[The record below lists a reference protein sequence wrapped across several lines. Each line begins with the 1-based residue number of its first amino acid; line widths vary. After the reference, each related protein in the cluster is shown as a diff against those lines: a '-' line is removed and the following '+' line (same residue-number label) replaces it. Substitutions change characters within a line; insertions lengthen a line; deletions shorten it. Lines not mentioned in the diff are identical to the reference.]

1 MLEVL
6 VLGLVG
12 LTYTCVHT
20 LFFLNCLNSR
30 RRERRRLEK
39 VYRDS
44 IRKIKGSVG
53 DVRKSKK
60 ENEKEVHTKT
70 SKENGICVQE
80 ENEKRVDDNNKNVI
94 EESCEGHLVT
104 RLVVKS
110 GKETLPTSQEEL
122 TSSHCVRVQN
132 AILQLNDQAVED
144 KHDLATAPD
153 GPPSHHKNEV
163 SLTIHDNSCSTLTVD
178 ATGPESPYGYTI
190 TVNSNMI
197 EVREDGE
204 PALQY
209 TDPHYESLEGDP
221 HSILTQVTTLCDD
234 SDGRHESL
242 QRTTD
247 VFREVQE
254 TRLSIEDSCS
264 AEDELDETYRKLSRL
279 PGVRDDI
286 NLVTTISQILQSP
299 PESMEPGSE
308 NQPMEVLTTIP
319 GLTPT
324 DTNATVIGQSHLP
337 VGEAGECGDWRVT
350 ARCGD
355 PLLKGDSTN
364 HHGESCK
371 RSDRDAVNRI
381 WHPRSE
387 AASGSHQ
394 GTWTLPRAGRR
405 GPDAHGSLPRLHGRM
420 CISRKEGKSAP
431 GGHTLP
437 RPAAGHSARRDEA
450 REGGNLDQAHT
461 LNTCHSRPAMAGAA
475 TTPPHTAH
483 YTITNDDNNAGINN
497 EILSSDNSGSIT
509 TAGDLEVISVHSED
523 HTDSEGSGDSLYFT
537 ASDHTNSDV
546 NSYLRGDGDEAFE
559 ATIYETIET
568 PNIQHIE
575 NSQSVTITLT
585 ASNQTDTASKHE
597 SDEHCD
603 TDESASY
610 AYDCNIYE
618 EIKGDSELSSEQT
631 SKECSES
638 QEDADSV
645 GSGSQYGNISESD
658 THADSGYESPVKADI
673 HSSDETASTASS
685 SSQDHHYEDIDPS
698 LMARAANGEGRTRE
712 SSRRGRSLKE
722 TNRRESSRGAKDEGS
737 GEAARH
743 RQRLQGLDDL
753 IAGVP
758 PPDYDDRGAPLNNES
773 ARPDVGASGQQG
785 SNIPPPPE
793 FGDGSGRNVNGEASG
808 RRQLHSTL
816 SVPPLSSSGCFQ
828 HLARAPLSRTN
839 SEPPPPPPP
848 PMPAATPSPRTSPST
863 SHRST
868 EEVDNAS
875 PVSSKPSSPRSTHTP
890 FEERD
895 DDEGPSEEGVVRP
908 SDFIRR
914 SSQRSENGS
923 MRGHKKVDRPVS
935 LPLDDGDHYGKIL
948 TDGRDRDS
956 LGSNEELSQSPHAGK
971 AHLINGKTLPFIPP
985 KFPTQPSSDSGLIKP
1000 SEYLRSLGG
1009 SISRSPSNGDSKS
1022 LHGSP
1027 HGSDSSSHS
1036 FDSPDNTINTSPHT
1050 SLPPGPLPA
1059 IPESTEEE
1067 PTKVMVNA
1075 PPPPPAPP
1083 APPASSTNTMP
1094 SRNNTLN
1101 NNNNNNG
1108 SKTVLPTI
1116 SVTDLQSVQLRK
1128 IETKVVKP
1136 TSGSLRM
1143 SLTPEPSFTTAKND
1157 VIAEL
1162 KMGVDIPGIKKLKSE
1177 RAKEEEIHVKLEEK
1191 QINRQFSA
1199 TNFVDQV
1206 PEVDNAGNRI
1216 PEWKRQMLARKAA
1229 EKAKKEAEEMR
1240 LQEAEEKRLQSIP
1253 PWKRQ
1258 LMMRKDDDGSKRDH
1272 PITARTQSPVRIALH
1287 VKH

>member
-1 MLEVL
+1 MDNSVTPVYLAAQEGHLDVLQYLVGTAGGRLDLRAKDGMAPIHAAAQMGCLNCLKWMVTEQGVDINLRDGDGASPLHFAASRGHTDTVRWLLKKGAAINLDKFGKSPINDAADNDHMEVL
-6 VLGLVG
+6 QLLVQHG
-12 LTYTCVHT
+12 TAPDYVTDSDSTDSGSHHHQCTCHQALRCNRKGSECSLSGSDSCTSSCESDCHSSGNSSDSGVHHEPFYLHPPAAAET
-20 LFFLNCLNSR
+20 ESKETSATKDAFFLNPLNDLKEAS
-30 RRERRRLEK
+30 EK
-39 VYRDS
+39 HS
-44 IRKIKGSVG
+44 KNKNEAAKSGSESEEEK
-53 DVRKSKK
+53 KSKTPFYLHK
-60 ENEKEVHTKT
+60 QEPVSYHRVQELFGSKGDRSSLKSNDSKGQGGKKGTAT
-70 SKENGICVQE
+70 KENGASPDLR
-80 ENEKRVDDNNKNVI
+80 EN
-94 EESCEGHLVT
+94 GHLNGGPRENGHT
-104 RLVVKS
+104 RRGSDEKKK
-110 GKETLPTSQEEL
+110 GK
-122 TSSHCVRVQN
+122 
-132 AILQLNDQAVED
+132 
-144 KHDLATAPD
+144 
-153 GPPSHHKNEV
+153 
-163 SLTIHDNSCSTLTVD
+163 VD
-178 ATGPESPYGYTI
+178 
-190 TVNSNMI
+190 
-197 EVREDGE
+197 
-204 PALQY
+204 
-209 TDPHYESLEGDP
+209 YEG
-221 HSILTQVTTLCDD
+221 
-234 SDGRHESL
+234 
-242 QRTTD
+242 
-247 VFREVQE
+247 
-254 TRLSIEDSCS
+254 
-264 AEDELDETYRKLSRL
+264 RKL
-279 PGVRDDI
+279 PK
-286 NLVTTISQILQSP
+286 
-299 PESMEPGSE
+299 
-308 NQPMEVLTTIP
+308 IP
-319 GLTPT
+319 
-324 DTNATVIGQSHLP
+324 
-337 VGEAGECGDWRVT
+337 
-350 ARCGD
+350 
-355 PLLKGDSTN
+355 
-364 HHGESCK
+364 
-371 RSDRDAVNRI
+371 
-381 WHPRSE
+381 
-387 AASGSHQ
+387 
-394 GTWTLPRAGRR
+394 
-405 GPDAHGSLPRLHGRM
+405 
-420 CISRKEGKSAP
+420 
-431 GGHTLP
+431 
-437 RPAAGHSARRDEA
+437 
-450 REGGNLDQAHT
+450 
-461 LNTCHSRPAMAGAA
+461 
-475 TTPPHTAH
+475 
-483 YTITNDDNNAGINN
+483 
-497 EILSSDNSGSIT
+497 
-509 TAGDLEVISVHSED
+509 
-523 HTDSEGSGDSLYFT
+523 
-537 ASDHTNSDV
+537 
-546 NSYLRGDGDEAFE
+546 
-559 ATIYETIET
+559 
-568 PNIQHIE
+568 
-575 NSQSVTITLT
+575 
-585 ASNQTDTASKHE
+585 
-597 SDEHCD
+597 
-603 TDESASY
+603 
-610 AYDCNIYE
+610 
-618 EIKGDSELSSEQT
+618 
-631 SKECSES
+631 
-638 QEDADSV
+638 
-645 GSGSQYGNISESD
+645 
-658 THADSGYESPVKADI
+658 
-673 HSSDETASTASS
+673 SS
-685 SSQDHHYEDIDPS
+685 SSPV
-698 LMARAANGEGRTRE
+698 
-712 SSRRGRSLKE
+712 
-722 TNRRESSRGAKDEGS
+722 TNSTMR
-737 GEAARH
+737 
-743 RQRLQGLDDL
+743 
-753 IAGVP
+753 
-758 PPDYDDRGAPLNNES
+758 
-773 ARPDVGASGQQG
+773 
-785 SNIPPPPE
+785 E

-1258 LMMRKDDDGSKRDH
+1258 LMMRKDDDGSKRGTLYIPKVEEVKKIKVVH
-1272 PITARTQSPVRIALH
+1272 SPQEITKVIKKDSEKENTKPLGTHRSPHNGVSVPLKGSSSKPVNSSNTSAQTPEDSRQDDSDEEPRMPWRTNLRKTNSKLSLLD
-1287 VKH
+1287 